1 MTTQTSLPPNQNQIA
16 ELLNN
21 NNSFYVPNIRKAKF
35 IRSTSR
41 IYQLEFDQD
50 IQMSELKLMIQKAAH
65 LRKNSFTLVSEG
77 QNYTQ
82 YNSETFVSLFPN
94 KQLVIFTLE
103 VINLEDTPD
112 ETELLLQ
119 INMPCPDHNYKFL
132 LYYCFDCGKSICSE
146 CFIHGTHKGHRIQD
160 KCFYLL
166 PSKYLVEKMFDN
178 WSQKPYED
186 FQISVDLN

>member
-103 VINLEDTPD
+103 VINLEDTSD

-119 INMPCPDHNYKFL
+119 INMP
-132 LYYCFDCGKSICSE
+132 
-146 CFIHGTHKGHRIQD
+146 
-160 KCFYLL
+160 
-166 PSKYLVEKMFDN
+166 
-178 WSQKPYED
+178 
-186 FQISVDLN
+186 